1 MSITLG
7 REIKR
12 ARAVR
17 GWKQLQLHEAT
28 GISQKYLSRIENDK
42 ADPSWS
48 TVCKIAQVLPL
59 DLQSVIE
66 STGETND
73 VPTPQPT
80 TKRQRT
86 RKAAPVAAHVETA
99 MAP

>member
-48 TVCKIAQVLPL
+48 TVRKIAQVLPL
-59 DLQSVIE
+59 DLQGVIRG
-66 STGETND
+66 TDETDD
-73 VPTPQPT
+73 VPAPQP
-80 TKRQRT
+80 KRQRT
-86 RKAAPVAAHVETA
+86 RKAAPVAA
-99 MAP
+99 

>member
-12 ARAVR
+12 ARAVH

-48 TVCKIAQVLPL
+48 TVRKIAQVLPL
-59 DLQSVIE
+59 DLQSVIQGTE
-66 STGETND
+66 ETD
-73 VPTPQPT
+73 TVPAPQPT
-80 TKRQRT
+80 TKRQRLRT
-86 RKAAPVAAHVETA
+86 QAVA
-99 MAP
+99 

>member
-48 TVCKIAQVLPL
+48 TVRKIAQVLPL
-59 DLQSVIE
+59 DLQGVIRG
-66 STGETND
+66 TDETDD
-73 VPTPQPT
+73 VPTPQP
-80 TKRQRT
+80 KRQRT
-86 RKAAPVAAHVETA
+86 RKAASETRKPV
-99 MAP
+99 